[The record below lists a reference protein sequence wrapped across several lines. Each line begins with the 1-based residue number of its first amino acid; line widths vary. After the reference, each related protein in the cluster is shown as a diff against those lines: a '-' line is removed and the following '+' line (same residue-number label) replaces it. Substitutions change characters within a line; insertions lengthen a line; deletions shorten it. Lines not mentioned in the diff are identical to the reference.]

1 MKNLFRI
8 LSFVCLASTA
18 HADHY
23 RIYLLGGQSNANGR
37 GDASQLVE
45 PLAPAQTDVRFYWH
59 RTQTATN
66 VGWLL
71 EDQWIDL
78 APGSGHGTT
87 NPVFPKEFGSELSFG
102 RAMADADPSARI
114 AIIKYSHGGTNL
126 YSQWSATGEMYAT
139 FVATVQ
145 AGLAALSTA
154 GHTYE
159 LRGMIWHQGEADTGA
174 QADNYEANLTSLV
187 NRVRNDLFAGQAAP
201 FVIGSI
207 SNSQYGTQITTPGAG
222 PYKVRQAQEAVAANM
237 VQVGFVNTDGFPV
250 RPTDTIHFDHNG
262 QIALGQGFAAQM
274 LSLEANDPD
283 RDGLLN
289 DDEATLGT
297 DPNKADT
304 DGDGQTD
311 GFEVLRAGTDPLSGN
326 SFFAI
331 THFVLAGNEASLTW
345 PSLPGNFYN
354 IESSADLKNWSKL
367 ATNYPAASPGTAT
380 TWTGTPNSGGGQGG
394 GGVLALY
401 DAETGLNGDFNT
413 TAFDSVDTD
422 SHTTALRLAQGGSLT
437 GGGANLFVLNRES
450 DKVYFD
456 GHSSSGWP
464 AFNCSGVA
472 TASQTAAATAGD
484 FLSFTVEPGGLNTTY
499 QSLSFYTNQYGTTA
513 KVDVSY
519 TIGAGS
525 EVFVARNLV
534 PTTSNAPVT
543 LATIEF
549 PDFTA
554 AENVRWTFYLYGAAD
569 VSHGVRF
576 DDIRL
581 AGYSAASVIANFNF
595 TGSPPWTTAKEND
608 FATFAARAPSS
619 DSDLNSTTSIL
630 SNSGYTGGGY
640 ASFYI
645 RDIDGGTP
653 DAADPGD
660 FTIFTTSTTP
670 GVGMNVGNAAATSPT
685 NYIAFTVTPTA
696 GYQTTFESL
705 SFYTGTNAISDT
717 YNIELRAWNGVS
729 ETTLG
734 SVSHTSG
741 ALTTNDPVVLKSI
754 DFADFNTTSATPIQF
769 RLYGYNVNS
778 STGGIRYD
786 DIVLLGTT
794 ATPSGDNIPNR
805 AFFRIGLAP

>member
-1 MKNLFRI
+1 MKSLSHI
-8 LSFVCLASTA
+8 LSLLFLASAA

-37 GDASQLVE
+37 GDASQLAA
-45 PLAPAQTDVRFYWH
+45 PLASPQTDVRFYWH
-59 RTQTATN
+59 RTQATTN

-78 APGSGHGTT
+78 APGSGHGVTT
-87 NPVFPKEFGSELSFG
+87 PIYPKEFGSELSFG
-102 RAMADADPSARI
+102 RAMADADSSARI
-114 AIIKYSHGGTNL
+114 ALIKYAHGGTNL
-126 YSQWSATGEMYAT
+126 YSQWSASGEMYAN

-145 AGLAALSTA
+145 AGLAALSAA

-174 QADNYEANLTSLV
+174 QADNYEVNLTSLV
-187 NRVRNDLFAGQAAP
+187 NRVRNDLFAGQPAP

-207 SNSQYGTQITTPGAG
+207 SNSQYGSQITTPGTGA
-222 PYKVRQAQEAVAANM
+222 YKVRQAQQAVAANI

-274 LSLEANDPD
+274 LALEANDPD

-289 DDEATLGT
+289 EDEATLGT

-311 GFEVLRAGTDPLSGN
+311 GFEVLRAGTNPLSG
-326 SFFAI
+326 SSLFAI
-331 THFVLAGNEASLTW
+331 THFARAGNQVSLTW
-345 PSLPGNFYN
+345 PSIPGNLYN
-354 IESSADLKNWSKL
+354 IETSTDLVNWSTL
-367 ATNYPAASPGTAT
+367 AANYPAANPGTAT
-380 TWTGTPNSGGGQGG
+380 TWTGTPGGGGGGGQGG
-394 GGVLALY
+394 GILALY

-422 SHTTALRLAQGGSLT
+422 SSTTALRLAQGGSLT

-450 DKVYFD
+450 DKVFFD

-484 FLSFTVEPGGLNTTY
+484 FFSFTVQPGGLNATY
-499 QSLSFYTNQYGTTA
+499 QGLSFYANQFGTTA

-534 PTTSNAPVT
+534 PATSNAPVT
-543 LATIEF
+543 LASIDF

-554 AENVRWTFYLYGAAD
+554 AENVKWTFYIYGAAD
-569 VSHGVRF
+569 VNHGVRF

-581 AGYSAASVIANFNF
+581 AGYSSAGVIANFTF
-595 TGSPPWTTAKEND
+595 TGPPWTAAKEAN
-608 FATFAARAPSS
+608 FATFATKAPSV
-619 DSDLNSTTSIL
+619 DSDPNSTTSIL
-630 SNSGYTGGGY
+630 SNSGYTAGGY
-640 ASFYI
+640 ASYYI
-645 RDIDGGTP
+645 RDIDG
-653 DAADPGD
+653 
-660 FTIFTTSTTP
+660 FSIFTSSATS
-670 GVGMNVGNAAATSPT
+670 GVGMNVGAANATGPT
-685 NYIAFTVTPTA
+685 NYIAFTVTPGA
-696 GYQTTFESL
+696 AYQTTFESL
-705 SFYTGTNAISDT
+705 TFYTGTNATSDT

-734 SVSHTSG
+734 SVSHTAG
-741 ALTTNDPVVLKSI
+741 AANEPVVFKSI
-754 DFADFNTTSATPIQF
+754 DFADFTTSSTTEF
-769 RLYGYNVNS
+769 RLYGYNVAS

-794 ATPSGDNIPNR
+794 ATHSGDTAPVR
-805 AFFRIGLAP
+805 GFFRIGLAP

>member
-1 MKNLFRI
+1 
-8 LSFVCLASTA
+8 
-18 HADHY
+18 
-23 RIYLLGGQSNANGR
+23 
-37 GDASQLVE
+37 
-45 PLAPAQTDVRFYWH
+45 
-59 RTQTATN
+59 
-66 VGWLL
+66 
-71 EDQWIDL
+71 
-78 APGSGHGTT
+78 
-87 NPVFPKEFGSELSFG
+87 
-102 RAMADADPSARI
+102 
-114 AIIKYSHGGTNL
+114 
-126 YSQWSATGEMYAT
+126 
-139 FVATVQ
+139 
-145 AGLAALSTA
+145 
-154 GHTYE
+154 
-159 LRGMIWHQGEADTGA
+159 
-174 QADNYEANLTSLV
+174 
-187 NRVRNDLFAGQAAP
+187 
-201 FVIGSI
+201 
-207 SNSQYGTQITTPGAG
+207 
-222 PYKVRQAQEAVAANM
+222 
-237 VQVGFVNTDGFPV
+237 
-250 RPTDTIHFDHNG
+250 
-262 QIALGQGFAAQM
+262 
-274 LSLEANDPD
+274 LEANDPD

-640 ASFYI
+640 ASYYI
-645 RDIDGGTP
+645 RDIDG
-653 DAADPGD
+653 
-660 FTIFTTSTTP
+660 FSIFSSSATQ
-670 GVGMNVGNAAATSPT
+670 GVGMNVGAANATVPT
-685 NYIAFTVTPTA
+685 NYIAFTVTPDS
-696 GYQTTFESL
+696 GYETTFESL
-705 SFYTGTNAISDT
+705 SFYTGTNAASDT

-734 SVSHTSG
+734 SVSHTPG
-741 ALTTNDPVVLKSI
+741 ATNEPVVFKSI
-754 DFADFNTTSATPIQF
+754 DFADFTTSSTTEF
-769 RLYGYNVNS
+769 RLYGYNVAS

-786 DIVLLGTT
+786 DIKLRGTT
-794 ATPSGDNIPNR
+794 QAGPIQAAGR
-805 AFFRIGLAP
+805 AFFRVLLLP

>member
-1 MKNLFRI
+1 MKNLHHI
-8 LSFVCLASTA
+8 LSALCLATA
-18 HADHY
+18 AQLSAAHY
-23 RIYLLGGQSNANGR
+23 EVYLLGGQSNANGR
-37 GDASQLVE
+37 GDASQLPA
-45 PLAPAQTDVRFYWH
+45 PLASPQTDVLFYWH
-59 RTQTATN
+59 RTQATSN
-66 VGWLL
+66 VGWLT

-87 NPVFPKEFGSELSFG
+87 TPVFPKEFGSELSFG
-102 RAMADADPSARI
+102 RAMADANPAARI
-114 AIIKYSHGGTNL
+114 AIIKYAHGGTNL
-126 YSQWSATGEMYAT
+126 HSEWSATGDKYAT

-145 AGLAALSTA
+145 AGLAALSNA

-159 LRGMIWHQGEADTGA
+159 LKGMIWHQGEADTGA

-207 SNSQYGTQITTPGAG
+207 SNSQYGTQITTPGTG
-222 PYKVRQAQEAVAANM
+222 PYKVRQAQQAVAANI

-274 LSLEANDPD
+274 LALEANDPD

-289 DDEATLGT
+289 AEEASLGT
-297 DPNKADT
+297 DPDKADS
-304 DGDGQTD
+304 DGDGQDD
-311 GFEVLRAGTDPLSGN
+311 GLEVRAGTSPLSGS

-331 THFVLAGNEASLTW
+331 THFTLAGNEVSLTW
-345 PSLPGNFYN
+345 PSLPGNLYN
-354 IESSADLKNWSKL
+354 IETSTDLVNWSGL
-367 ATNYPAASPGTAT
+367 AINHPAANSGTVT
-380 TWTGTPNSGGGQGG
+380 TWTGTAGTGGGQGG

-422 SHTTALRLAQGGSLT
+422 PHTTALRLAQGGSLT

-450 DKVYFD
+450 DKVFFD

-472 TASQTAAATAGD
+472 TASHAAAATAGD
-484 FLSFTVEPGGLNTTY
+484 FFSFTVQPGGLNTTY
-499 QSLSFYTNQYGTTA
+499 QSLSFYTNQFGTTA

-519 TIGAGS
+519 KIGAGS

-534 PTTSNAPVT
+534 PTAGNAPVT
-543 LATIEF
+543 LATIDF
-549 PDFTA
+549 PDFTSVD
-554 AENVRWTFYLYGAAD
+554 NVRWTFYIHGAAD

-581 AGYSAASVIANFNF
+581 AGYSSTNVIANFDF
-595 TGSPPWTTAKEND
+595 TGSPPWTTAKEGN

-619 DSDLNSTTSIL
+619 DTDLNSTTSIL
-630 SNSGYTGGGY
+630 SNSGYTGGTY

-645 RDIDGGTP
+645 RDTDG
-653 DAADPGD
+653 
-660 FTIFTTSTTP
+660 FTIFSTSATP
-670 GVGMNVGNAAATSPT
+670 GVGMNVGNAAATGPT
-685 NYIAFTVTPTA
+685 NYISFTVTPA
-696 GYQTTFESL
+696 AAHQTTFESL
-705 SFYTGTNAISDT
+705 SFYTGTNAANDQ
-717 YNIELRAWNGVS
+717 YDIELRAWNGVT

-734 SVSHTSG
+734 SVSHTAGS
-741 ALTTNDPVVLKSI
+741 TSNQPVVFKSI
-754 DFADFNTTSATPIQF
+754 DFADFTTTSANPVQF
-769 RLYGYNVNS
+769 RLYGYNVAS
-778 STGGIRYD
+778 SGGGIRYD
-786 DIVLLGTT
+786 DIRLHGTT
-794 ATPSGDNIPNR
+794 QAGPIRTAGR
-805 AFFRIGLAP
+805 AFFRVRLSP